1 MPELSIVVVGN
12 TDRGEFRE
20 ARGVLERWGRVIAGG
35 DVTAAAA
42 ALAGGETPVDLIVV
56 AQGFP
61 GEFPAERVDSLRRLA
76 PLARVV
82 ALLGSWCEGE
92 TRTGRACPGAI
103 RVYAHQ
109 WAARAEQEL
118 TRLCEGRCSAW
129 SLPSTASDE
138 EQFLISADEPVAQR
152 EGLVAIYS
160 ARFEMQEWLAA
171 ACRRAGLTTAWL
183 RPDRL
188 APPGPARVV
197 LFDATDGRGEE
208 LHCLRRLSACVPR
221 VPIVALVD
229 FPRVEDHDRL
239 RAAGADAVLSKPL
252 LVEDLFWQLDRVA
265 GDPQKS
271 NTVSV

>member
-1 MPELSIVVVGN
+1 VPELSILVVGN
-12 TDRGEFRE
+12 TDRAEFRE
-20 ARGVLERWGRVIAGG
+20 AREVLERWGRVIAAA
-35 DVTAAAA
+35 DASAAAA
-42 ALAGGETPVDLIVV
+42 ALAEGEDPVDLIVV

-103 RVYAHQ
+103 RVYWHQ
-109 WAARAEQEL
+109 WVARAEREL
-118 TRLCEGRCSAW
+118 SRLHEGRCSAW

-138 EQFLISADEPVAQR
+138 EQILVSAEEPIAQR
-152 EGLVAIYS
+152 QGLVAIYS

-188 APPGPARVV
+188 DAPGPARLV

-208 LHCLRRLSACVPR
+208 LEHLRRLNAWVPR
-221 VPIVALVD
+221 PAIVALVD
-229 FPRVEDHDRL
+229 FPRVEDRDRL
-239 RAAGADAVLSKPL
+239 RSAGADAVLSKPL
-252 LVEDLFWQLDRVA
+252 LVEDLFWQLDHLA
-265 GDPQKS
+265 A
-271 NTVSV
+271 